1 MTDKA
6 LVGAS
11 VEATVGTLTQ
21 QAFSGAEQVGA
32 PDFPVLTANT
42 IDGSNVFDVGYLIA
56 RHQGCFLKHQ
66 TEFASARTTLVSL
79 SQVTGSFPLRTM

>member
-11 VEATVGTLTQ
+11 VEATVGTL
-21 QAFSGAEQVGA
+21 
-32 PDFPVLTANT
+32 NT